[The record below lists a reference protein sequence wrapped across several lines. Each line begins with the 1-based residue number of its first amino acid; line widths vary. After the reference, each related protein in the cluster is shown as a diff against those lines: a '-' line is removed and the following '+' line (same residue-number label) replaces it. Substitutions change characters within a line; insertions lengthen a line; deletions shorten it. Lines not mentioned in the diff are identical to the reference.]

1 MWMIE
6 TASYIDFEDENW
18 SCMFVYEKTMPWGGG
33 VEGEGAGTGRV
44 KIPFASL
51 LYSAVPCFT
60 LLYSAA
66 LLCLTLLYSTQVNIP
81 ATYRLVAFVTLYRAP
96 LPPDISFGKKKN
108 AIPHP
113 HTHAQ

>member
-44 KIPFASL
+44 KIPFTSL
-51 LYSAVPCFT
+51 LYSALLCFTLLNSAALLCFT
-60 LLYSAA
+60 LLYSA
-66 LLCLTLLYSTQVNIP
+66 LLCFTLL
-81 ATYRLVAFVTLYRAP
+81 R
-96 LPPDISFGKKKN
+96 
-108 AIPHP
+108 
-113 HTHAQ
+113 

>member
-44 KIPFASL
+44 KILFTSL
-51 LYSAVPCFT
+51 LYSALLCLTLLLNSALLCFT
-60 LLYSAA
+60 LLYSA
-66 LLCLTLLYSTQVNIP
+66 LLYSGEHPCHLP
-81 ATYRLVAFVTLYRAP
+81 ACGVRDALPRSAP
-96 LPPDISFGKKKN
+96 P
-108 AIPHP
+108 
-113 HTHAQ
+113 